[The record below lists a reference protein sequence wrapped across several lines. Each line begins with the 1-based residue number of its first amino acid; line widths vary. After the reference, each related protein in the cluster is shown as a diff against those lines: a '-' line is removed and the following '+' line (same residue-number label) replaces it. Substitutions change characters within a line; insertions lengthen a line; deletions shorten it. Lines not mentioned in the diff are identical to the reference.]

1 MYTYQTTLY
10 DSSAFLMTQSISFLV
25 SVFSIV
31 VVCMTFE
38 RIGLAWWKALIPF
51 YGEYALIKK
60 VWDEKNAKTYLWLSI
75 AGFSACV
82 IALLMFIPTFIAL
95 TLSYTSATA
104 IANGLS
110 GMGFAFILSIV
121 GFVFAILTL
130 IWEIRAYSRLSKMCG
145 HGDGFTVG
153 LVLIPVVFFAILAF
167 EKRDNK

>member
-1 MYTYQTTLY
+1 M
-10 DSSAFLMTQSISFLV
+10 SFLV

-31 VVCMTFE
+31 VMCMTFE

-51 YGEYALIKK
+51 YGEYELIKK
-60 VWDEKNAKTYLWLSI
+60 VWDEKNAKTYLWFSI
-75 AGFSACV
+75 AGCVACM
-82 IALLMFIPTFIAL
+82 IALLMFIPVFVAL
-95 TLSYTSATA
+95 ILSYDSATA
-104 IANGLS
+104 IVNGLA
-110 GMGFAFILSIV
+110 GMSFAFILSIV

-130 IWEIRAYSRLSKMCG
+130 IWRIRADSRLSKTCG